1 MKLRYDLTNQVS
13 NKYKLSTTL
22 KSWLPVLRANI
33 SELDEVLDDF
43 KKENPLLDIKSGFEK
58 NYSYKDF
65 YSNYRSKGSS
75 TENIEKMNIESES
88 LFEVLS
94 KQIMPPLFPTPRSQD
109 IAIRIIEDINED
121 GFFDGDIIAISEEF
135 GVYEEEV
142 EKIRQRFSRLEPIG
156 IAALDLRESFL
167 FQLDAYDV
175 ESDKVYATAKKLI
188 ENIDNIHK
196 FKKLEGYS
204 QAVSIIK
211 TFKTTP
217 AIEYKQEDNLVIPD
231 IFVDINEDNKIEVS
245 LNNDYYPTIT
255 IDCEGLDH
263 NQEFVKQKI
272 KEANDLV
279 DSLKMRK
286 ATIYKIG
293 LMIIE
298 YQYDFFYGGEIK
310 PMKLK
315 DIADEFGHNP
325 STISRAIS
333 DKYLECSRG
342 VIPIKNF
349 FTAALDEDVSNST
362 IKNFIQE
369 LVKAEDRAKPMS
381 DMKILEEIEKKF
393 DITIVRR
400 TIAKYRKQLNIGSSS
415 ERKKMYLVDV

>member
-22 KSWLPVLRANI
+22 KSWLPVLQANV
-33 SELDEVLDDF
+33 SELEDVLEGF
-43 KKENPLLDIKSGFEK
+43 KKDNPFLDVKSGYEK
-58 NYSYKDF
+58 SYGYRDF
-65 YSNYRSKGSS
+65 YSSYRGKNSS
-75 TENIEKMNIESES
+75 TENIEKMNIDSES
-88 LFEVLS
+88 LHEVLS
-94 KQIMPPLFPTPRSQD
+94 KQIIPPLFPTPRSQD
-109 IAIRIIEDINED
+109 IAMRIIEDINKD
-121 GFFDGDIIAISEEF
+121 GFFDGDIIAIAEEF
-135 GVYEEEV
+135 EVYEEEIERV
-142 EKIRQRFSRLEPIG
+142 RQRFSKLEPVG
-156 IAALDLRESFL
+156 IAALDLKESFM
-167 FQLDAYDV
+167 FQLDSYDV
-175 ESDKVYATAKKLI
+175 DSDGVYQTTKKLI
-188 ENIDNIHK
+188 ENIDEIHK
-196 FKKLEGYS
+196 FKKLDHYNE
-204 QAVSIIK
+204 AITIIK
-211 TFKTTP
+211 TFKTSP
-217 AIEYKQEDNLVIPD
+217 AIEYMEDDNLVIPD
-231 IFVDINEDNKIEVS
+231 IFVNIDESNKIEVS

-255 IDCEGLDH
+255 IDCEGVDNNLD
-263 NQEFVKQKI
+263 FVKQKI

-315 DIADEFGHNP
+315 DLADEFGHNP

-333 DKYLECSRG
+333 NKYLECSRG
-342 VIPIKNF
+342 IIPIKNF

-369 LVKAEDRAKPMS
+369 LVKSENKAKPMS
-381 DMKILEEIEKKF
+381 DMKILTEIEKKF

-415 ERKKMYLVDV
+415 ERKKMYLVGV